1 MNPDS
6 HNNFNNQLKE
16 LQEEEANL
24 ERYLYE
30 NINSLDNNEVIKIKN
45 KIAGIRNTQEEIN
58 QIATGAFY

>member
-1 MNPDS
+1 MNLDS

-30 NINSLDNNEVIKIKN
+30 NINILDNSEVLKIKN
-45 KIAGIRNTQEEIN
+45 QIAGIRNTQEEIN
-58 QIATGAFY
+58 QIITGAFY